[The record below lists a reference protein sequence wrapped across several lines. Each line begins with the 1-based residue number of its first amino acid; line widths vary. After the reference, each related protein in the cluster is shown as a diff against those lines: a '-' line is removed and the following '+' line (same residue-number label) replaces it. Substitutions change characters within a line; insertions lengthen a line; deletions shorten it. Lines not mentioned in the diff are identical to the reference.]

1 MNYILALVQGI
12 TEFLPVSSSGHLN
25 LFQSIFN
32 HTPSLSLNIYFHLAT
47 LFSVLFFFR
56 NKGKDFIKNIP
67 YLVVATL
74 PTVFVAFFFKNTID
88 VVFENIKFLPY
99 CFLFTSLILFS
110 SKFIKNRNEKMNFKK
125 AIIVGLVQAFAILP
139 GISRSASTIAAALL
153 LGLSPLAA
161 FTFSFYL
168 FIPASLG
175 ATILEYS
182 HLNFNIN
189 VLLPFILCFVTG
201 VIALNI
207 LKKSIISKKFYLFSI
222 YTLLLSL
229 LLFFI
234 I

>member
-25 LFQSIFN
+25 LFQFVFGQ
-32 HTPSLSLNIYFHLAT
+32 TPSFSLNIYFHLAT
-47 LFSVLFFFR
+47 LFSVIFFFR
-56 NKGKDFIKNIP
+56 HKVKDFVKNIP
-67 YLVVATL
+67 YLFVATV
-74 PTVFVAFFFKNTID
+74 PTVFVAFFLRNTIN
-88 VVFENIKFLPY
+88 VVFEDISFLPY
-99 CFLFTSLILFS
+99 CFLFTSILLFS
-110 SKFIKNRNEKMNFKK
+110 SKFIKTKNQKMDFKK
-125 AIIVGLVQAFAILP
+125 ALIIGLFQSVAILP
-139 GISRSASTIAAALL
+139 GISRSASTIVAALL
-153 LGLSPLAA
+153 LGLSPLNA

-168 FIPASLG
+168 FIPASFG

-182 HLNFNIN
+182 HLNFNFNI
-189 VLLPFILCFVTG
+189 LLPFILCFTTG
-201 VIALNI
+201 IIALSI